1 MDAKLPQARAAG
13 FADQALAELA
23 QAMGE
28 PARARI
34 LCCLLD
40 GHARTATELAA
51 AAEIAASTASAH
63 LSRLV
68 GAGLLRCEVQG
79 RHRYHSLAGGEVGA
93 ALEALLVL
101 AGRQHSEALPRFEP
115 STPPELRE
123 ARRCYDHMAGE
134 WAVRWH
140 EHVLQQGWLIVQAE
154 DARSYQLSP
163 SGQDALTALGLDL
176 GAALRQRR
184 RFACPC
190 MDWSVRRPHLG
201 GALGAAWLA
210 LLERKAWVEGALDSR
225 ALRITPRGR
234 AGLRRLL
241 GEA

>member
-1 MDAKLPQARAAG
+1 MDAKLPQPRAAG

-68 GAGLLRCEVQG
+68 AAGLLRCEVQG

-154 DARSYQLSP
+154 DARGYQPSP
-163 SGQDALTALGLDL
+163 AGQDALTALGLDL
-176 GAALRQRR
+176 GAAMRQRR

>member
-1 MDAKLPQARAAG
+1 MDDTPLPLRGAG
-13 FADQALAELA
+13 FADQALAALA

-40 GHARTATELAA
+40 GHARTATELAS

-68 GAGLLRCEVQG
+68 AAGLLRCEVQG

-140 EHVLQQGWLIVQAE
+140 EHLLQQGWLIVQAE

-163 SGQDALTALGLDL
+163 AGQDALAALGLDL